1 MFLRAIR
8 NQSKLRN
15 AFTLIELLVVIAI
28 IAILAAMLLPA
39 LSRAKLKATQARC
52 LSNQKQVSLAW
63 TMYADDNADNVL
75 PMADYSSGTQ
85 INYAGGYWG
94 GSGGPNISGSGSTP
108 EAWTAAA
115 RQAMANA
122 CPLYRYAPNT
132 DAFECPGDTRFRQF
146 DIGSWAY
153 GSYSRT
159 ENTGGEPWTGS
170 EGGTRFC
177 GMGDTYRKL
186 SSIKSTA
193 TTFIF
198 TEDASTAGRG
208 FNQGTWCVQWRL
220 TTPAGGLSQSFI
232 GMDAVPMYHGNMS
245 TFGFADGHGE
255 THRWTDQNVIRQGK
269 AAATGAGSG
278 VTFTPGT
285 PDYAYIFN
293 NYRFPGWSP

>member
-1 MFLRAIR
+1 MFLNTARSR
-8 NQSKLRN
+8 RGPRN

-28 IAILAAMLLPA
+28 IAILAAMILPA

-52 LSNQKQVSLAW
+52 LSNQKQMSLAW
-63 TMYADDNADNVL
+63 TMYADDNSDSVL
-75 PMADYSSGTQ
+75 PMADYSSGAQ

-94 GSGGPNISGSGSTP
+94 GSGGPGISAGGSTP
-108 EAWTAAA
+108 DAWTATA
-115 RQAMANA
+115 RQVMAST
-122 CPLYRYAPNT
+122 CPLYKYAPNT
-132 DAFECPGDTRFRQF
+132 DAFECPGDTRYKALALAN
-146 DIGSWAY
+146 WAY

-159 ENTGGEPWTGS
+159 ENTGGEPWAGS
-170 EGGTRFC
+170 EGSTRFC
-177 GMGDTYRKL
+177 GMGDTYRTL
-186 SSIKSTA
+186 PAIKSTA

-255 THRWTDQNVIRQGK
+255 SRRWTDPTVVQQGK
-269 AAATGAGSG
+269 AAAAGTGSG

-285 PDYAYIFN
+285 PDYAYIYN
-293 NYRFPGWSP
+293 NYRFPAWSP